1 MKVDI
6 PYTGSCTIKSLEN
19 SNIGNRHIVQQYNTN
34 HLINTV
40 RLAKTISRF
49 QLMYQNYL
57 YKILT
62 IPFFFMQL
70 SQTTSGPTKW
80 RFCGVPQ
87 HRIFFYRLYFNIKQK
102 KNTLCV
108 PKRFSYTVTYRNF

>member
-49 QLMYQNYL
+49 
-57 YKILT
+57 
-62 IPFFFMQL
+62 
-70 SQTTSGPTKW
+70 
-80 RFCGVPQ
+80 
-87 HRIFFYRLYFNIKQK
+87 
-102 KNTLCV
+102 
-108 PKRFSYTVTYRNF
+108 